1 MSEKSTP
8 QKKRRFYHNLMDA
21 FRICQRTYPWVGWLM
36 AGVVVVATALGVLA
50 AALTHSGWFSLT
62 FLGFLI
68 GVLIATFILS
78 NLTDRATY
86 AQVEGRV
93 GQVYV
98 AISRIRNGWIVN
110 EQPIAANAEQDLVWR
125 LVGRPGIVLISEG
138 PSSRVRPLLEQERK
152 KAQRIMRNVEITTI
166 QVGTGK
172 GQVRLANL
180 LRELRKLK
188 KNLTR
193 DEVPLVNQRL
203 SALDRRSAPI
213 PKGIDPARA
222 RPNRRALRGR

>member
-36 AGVVVVATALGVLA
+36 AGVVVIATALGVLA

-125 LVGRPGIVLISEG
+125 LVGRPGSVLISEG
-138 PSSRVRPLLEQERK
+138 PRK
-152 KAQRIMRNVEITTI
+152 
-166 QVGTGK
+166 
-172 GQVRLANL
+172 
-180 LRELRKLK
+180 
-188 KNLTR
+188 
-193 DEVPLVNQRL
+193 
-203 SALDRRSAPI
+203 
-213 PKGIDPARA
+213 
-222 RPNRRALRGR
+222 